1 MARAASAGCVRT
13 RCSRR
18 VSGASF
24 LLGSGEPCPEIGPA
38 ERHYSNGCT
47 GGRDVA
53 PVFGLVAGFKEP
65 PSGLVTE
72 PFCGRGGIGLPE
84 MPGRGYVGGLLG
96 AGGPPADSGSVADGS
111 CRCAEE
117 FVVVDKVAAI
127 IVAASRGMI
136 LFFTC
141 ISLEASLK
149 GGAFSQ
155 SLLALGESS
164 AHKPVSGQSLADIM
178 VTRWH
183 ISHVT
188 ASEWTPCGSRK
199 SYPAGFAR

>member
-1 MARAASAGCVRT
+1 MVRLARPHAFGRHGRVANSDRFSGRPRSSDGLSTLANGKGRLRRLCENEVLQAGVPRL
-13 RCSRR
+13 
-18 VSGASF
+18 F

-47 GGRDVA
+47 GGRDDA

-127 IVAASRGMI
+127 IVAASREMI
-136 LFFTC
+136 FFFTC

-155 SLLALGESS
+155 SLLALG
-164 AHKPVSGQSLADIM
+164 ACR
-178 VTRWH
+178 T
-183 ISHVT
+183 
-188 ASEWTPCGSRK
+188 
-199 SYPAGFAR
+199 